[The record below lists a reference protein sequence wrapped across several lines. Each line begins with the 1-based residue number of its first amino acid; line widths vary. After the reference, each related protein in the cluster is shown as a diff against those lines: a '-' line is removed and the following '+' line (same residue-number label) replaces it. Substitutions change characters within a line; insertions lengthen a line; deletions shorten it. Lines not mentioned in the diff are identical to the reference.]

1 LPPIISAQGLSK
13 RYGVAPL
20 FKNISFTVSEGD
32 RIGVIGPNGSGKST
46 LLEMLCGKTKPDS
59 GDVAVRKGTRLSYV
73 KQISEFEPGISIQ
86 AVIEAA
92 LERSSVP
99 QSERAARSAET
110 LGRAGFEDL
119 EILAAT
125 LSGGWKKRLAIAEA
139 LVQKPDILLLDEPTN
154 HLDLEG
160 IEWLERLLLQR
171 ASFASVV
178 VSHDRYFLENVTNEM
193 VEIDRAY
200 EDGALRISGNYS
212 KFLEAKEEY
221 LHAQRNRQ
229 EALENRV
236 HTEIEWL
243 RRGPKARTT
252 KAKDRI
258 DKAHKMIGDLAE
270 MKARTGTST
279 AQIDFSATNRQT
291 KQLIEL
297 NGVTGAMGDRVLFEK
312 LNFAVTSG
320 MRVGLV
326 GPNGSGKTTLLR
338 LLRGDLQPR
347 AGKIR
352 KAEPLRMV
360 YFDQNREL
368 DADLLLRRALAPD
381 SDAVIYQGNVIHVAS
396 WAARFL
402 FTGEDLNRRVGKLS
416 GGERARVLI
425 AQLMLQ
431 PADVLLL
438 DEPTN
443 DLDIPTLE
451 ILEESLLE
459 FRGALVLVTH
469 DRYMLDRVSTIVLG
483 FDGLGAI
490 ERFAD
495 YSQWDA
501 WQEAQQEERSKAGI
515 PDTTV
520 RPAAVGPVIFQAAS
534 KKKLSYKE
542 ERELESMEQRIAAV
556 EELLHERQAALQD
569 MAIMSDGPRLHAASL
584 ELDAARKA
592 VDELYAR
599 WAELE
604 KKKG

>member
-1 LPPIISAQGLSK
+1 MPPIISAQGLSK
-13 RYGVAPL
+13 RYGLAPL

-46 LLEMLCGKTKPDS
+46 LLEILYGKTKPDS

-73 KQISEFEPGISIQ
+73 RQISEFAAGVTIQ
-86 AVIEAA
+86 AVIESA
-92 LERSSVP
+92 LERVSVR
-99 QSERAARSAET
+99 QSERAGRSAET
-110 LGRAGFEDL
+110 LGRAGFVDL
-119 EILAAT
+119 EIPAAT
-125 LSGGWKKRLAIAEA
+125 LSGEWRKRLAIAEA

-154 HLDLEG
+154 HLDLAG
-160 IEWLERLLLQR
+160 IEWLEKLLQK
-171 ASFASVV
+171 AAFASVV

-193 VEIDRAY
+193 VEIDEAY
-200 EDGALRISGNYS
+200 ADGALRVEGNYS
-212 KFLEAKEEY
+212 TFLVAKEEH

-243 RRGPKARTT
+243 RRGPKARAT
-252 KAKDRI
+252 KAKARI
-258 DKAHKMIGDLAE
+258 DKAHKMISELAE
-270 MKARTGTST
+270 MKERSGVSTS
-279 AQIDFSATNRQT
+279 QIDFSATNRQT

-297 NGVTGAMGDRVLFEK
+297 TGVTGAIGERVLFEN
-312 LNFAVTSG
+312 LNFTVTSG

-338 LLRGDLQPR
+338 LLRGDLQP
-347 AGKIR
+347 AGGEIR

-368 DADLLLRRALAPD
+368 DPDLLLRRALAPD

-396 WAARFL
+396 WGARFL

-469 DRYMLDRVSTIVLG
+469 DRYMLDRVSTTVLG
-483 FDGLGAI
+483 FDGLGGI

-495 YSQWDA
+495 YSQWDV
-501 WQEAQQEERSKAGI
+501 WQERRREESDNAKLPVLRL
-515 PDTTV
+515 
-520 RPAAVGPVIFQAAS
+520 RPRVPAEATPPTAA

-542 ERELESMEQRIAAV
+542 ARELESMEQRIAEAEQEV
-556 EELLHERQAALQD
+556 HNRQAALQD
-569 MAIMSDGPRLHAASL
+569 SAIMSDGPRLHSASL
-584 ELDAARKA
+584 ELDEARKI
-592 VDELYAR
+592 VDRLYAR

-604 KKKG
+604 HKTG